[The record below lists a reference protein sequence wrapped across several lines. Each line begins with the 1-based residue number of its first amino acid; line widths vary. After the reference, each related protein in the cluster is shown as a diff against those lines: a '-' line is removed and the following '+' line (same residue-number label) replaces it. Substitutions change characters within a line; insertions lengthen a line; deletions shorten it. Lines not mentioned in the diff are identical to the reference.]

1 MLVGSGVYRAGI
13 VCATPDLAG
22 TEEWLTRSDTF
33 VWLGFRNP
41 SHAEFGEVARLFE
54 LPPSCATMATE
65 PHLHPTYTSM
75 GTASSLILRTVKRN
89 TSLGRLFFGEVAVF
103 FTDRY
108 VITARY
114 GDASSLDP
122 VRTRLEAESETLA
135 RGTAGVLHAI
145 IDQIVSDYVPVLHG
159 LEHEIIE
166 LERDVFSDEH
176 RRSTRRIYELK
187 KEVLDLYG
195 LVDTLTDP
203 LNRLIRSRE
212 TWMTDEARERLQD
225 LDHEVNRLS
234 NRARSISDLLT
245 SALSAHLAQ
254 VGVRQNEDMR
264 RISAWA
270 AILAIPTC
278 IAGVYGMNFASM
290 PELNA
295 RYGYPATLLG
305 IFTLCTLLFR
315 WFRRN
320 GWL

>member
-1 MLVGSGVYRAGI
+1 MA
-13 VCATPDLAG
+13 CATPDVSGIAP
-22 TEEWLTRSDTF
+22 WLVESDTF
-33 VWLGFRNP
+33 VWVGFRSPNRT
-41 SHAEFGEVARLFE
+41 EFEEVVRIFD
-54 LPPSCATMATE
+54 LPPSCAALATE
-65 PHLHPTYTSM
+65 PHLHPVYASM
-75 GTASSLILRTVKRN
+75 GTTSSFILRTVKRN
-89 TSLGRLFFGEVAVF
+89 AALGRLFFGEVAVF

-108 VITARY
+108 VITVRY

-122 VRTRLEAESETLA
+122 VRTRLEAERETLR
-135 RGTAGVLHAI
+135 RGTGGVLHAI
-145 IDQIVSDYVPVLHG
+145 IDQIVGDYLPVLHG

-166 LERDVFSDEH
+166 LERDVFSDDH

-212 TWMTDEARERLQD
+212 RWMTDEVRDRLQD

-270 AILAIPTC
+270 AILAIPTS

-305 IFTLCTLLFR
+305 IFILCSLLFR